1 MFWARYSSGV
11 FRIGASVIVECQAP
25 RASLRRRRRCISER
39 SVRARRAYI
48 RPRPCC
54 YARRRRR
61 PTILLRAHHCRLA
74 RRYDRLQFLGLSSA
88 LAPSSLIIPFNVYC
102 LIRRFKRRGS
112 ILFARNSHLAHWH
125 IGLTSGLQTPGGSVL
140 GTALR
145 NQYSPA
151 DSPDGQFPH
160 VRHAKIAR
168 RANLSQVSELAP
180 SGKSKPSSRAS
191 RLDEEGRFGRS
202 SRYVG
207 RGCGGRCGHVR
218 RTWPEADG
226 EVVWFWRSEAG
237 AKVAGSVLRTTVATK
252 QRSPGRAR
260 YKP

>member
-1 MFWARYSSGV
+1 MPV
-11 FRIGASVIVECQAP
+11 TD
-25 RASLRRRRRCISER
+25 
-39 SVRARRAYI
+39 
-48 RPRPCC
+48 
-54 YARRRRR
+54 RR
-61 PTILLRAHHCRLA
+61 PLRA
-74 RRYDRLQFLGLSSA
+74 DRITWPGGRPLLVYPNQQTCSESSA
-88 LAPSSLIIPFNVYC
+88 CLQGAKAAAVSRAGNVWSFAMKKACPDLAVDACALGC
-102 LIRRFKRRGS
+102 DGR
-112 ILFARNSHLAHWH
+112 
-125 IGLTSGLQTPGGSVL
+125 GLQPRTHL
-140 GTALR
+140 
-145 NQYSPA
+145 
-151 DSPDGQFPH
+151 PDGQIPH
-160 VRHAKIAR
+160 TPHAQIAR
-168 RANLSQVSELAP
+168 RANLSQVSALAT

-237 AKVAGSVLRTTVATK
+237 AKVAGYVLRTTVATK